1 MSIALQLGRA
11 PLEEPVVRLVLAA
24 ALGLFLG
31 LEREWSEKAAGVR
44 TFALTSLLGA
54 SLLLLEEPWLLALG
68 AVLALA
74 QGAMLSIQ
82 GLLDPDRGLSLTTWV
97 ALFVAYAVGALVA
110 AEFVLE
116 GVAVTVVT
124 SLLLLEK
131 RELHSFA
138 GGLSRP
144 ELRSVSEFA
153 ILAFVIY
160 PLLPTGTVE
169 LAVQSVTVS
178 LEPRVAWAMVVTV
191 AAIGI
196 GNYAIVTTYGG
207 RGVAMTGFVGGLASS
222 TAVVGTMV
230 DYVRQRPDASG
241 YAVAAILLAVA
252 AMAIRN
258 LAIALTFTIGR
269 GLLVDVAVPLVAI
282 VLAAGLLAAR
292 SAEWSE
298 PVEFDLESPFSV
310 RNVVGFGAV
319 FAVVL
324 VAGSI
329 AEQELGQ
336 LGFYA
341 ATAATGFVSSGGA
354 ATSAVILYRSGT
366 IDASTAT
373 IGILLAS
380 GASIVV
386 KVGLTALG
394 GDHRF
399 AREVAIRS
407 AILLVVAAVA
417 TLFVVL

>member
-1 MSIALQLGRA
+1 MSILLQLVSA
-11 PLEEPVVRLVLAA
+11 PLEQPVVRLALAA

-31 LEREWSEKAAGVR
+31 LEREWSDKPAGVR
-44 TFALTSLLGA
+44 TFALISLLGA
-54 SLLLLEEPWLLALG
+54 SLLLLDRPSLLVLG
-68 AVLALA
+68 GVLVLA
-74 QGAMLSIQ
+74 QGAVLSIQ
-82 GLLDPDRGLSLTTWV
+82 GVLDPERGLSLTTWV
-97 ALFVAYAVGALVA
+97 AMLVAYAVGALVA
-110 AEFVLE
+110 SELVLE
-116 GVAVTVVT
+116 GVAVAVVT
-124 SLLLLEK
+124 SLILVEK
-131 RELHSFA
+131 RELHSIA
-138 GGLSRP
+138 GGLTRP
-144 ELRSVSEFA
+144 ELRAASEFA

-169 LAVQSVTVS
+169 IAVQSVTVT

-241 YAVAAILLAVA
+241 YAVAAILLSVA

-258 LAIALTFTIGR
+258 LAIALAFTIGR
-269 GLLVDVAVPLVAI
+269 GLLVDVAVPLVTI
-282 VLAAGLLAAR
+282 VVAAGLLAAR

-298 PVEFDLESPFSV
+298 PVEFELESPFSV

-324 VAGSI
+324 VAGSL

-341 ATAATGFVSSGGA
+341 ATAATGLVSSGGA
-354 ATSAVILYRSGT
+354 TTSAVILYRTGT

-373 IGILLAS
+373 VGILLAA
-380 GASIVV
+380 GASILV
-386 KVGLTALG
+386 KVLLTALG
-394 GDHRF
+394 GDRQF
-399 AREVAIRS
+399 AREIATR
-407 AILLVVAAVA
+407 AAFLLVVAAVG